1 VFRVFLRIS
10 VQIIARILHN
20 LWKRAVT
27 DQHIHLP
34 LRTLNRYE
42 VTCHT
47 GTPHRLSI
55 IPTQN
60 SFKISLPAQNA
71 LFPPINKLTSACE
84 TGSCNSPRQDRGFRV
99 SARESPFR
107 ASLNRVSSSPT
118 PRPRNDRNPS
128 LYPSCLEKKRTI
140 HFRLHLFHWQRA
152 VLIFTSL
159 RPSDRGRPFL
169 DF

>member
-1 VFRVFLRIS
+1 MFRVFLRIS

-34 LRTLNRYE
+34 LGTLNRYE

-84 TGSCNSPRQDRGFRV
+84 TGHATRPDKTGGFGFRLANRRFVQV
-99 SARESPFR
+99 SIESQAPPPRGPEMTGIPLFTPR
-107 ASLNRVSSSPT
+107 ASRRREQSTSDFISFT
-118 PRPRNDRNPS
+118 GS
-128 LYPSCLEKKRTI
+128 GLYLYLPHYAL
-140 HFRLHLFHWQRA
+140 
-152 VLIFTSL
+152 LIEE
-159 RPSDRGRPFL
+159 GRF
-169 DF
+169 